1 MPTTRELTHLWTHCE
16 NFFKEQTISCPEAI
30 AQTDRV
36 IENAYDFIEGVGDII
51 GYYDEE
57 IDQCEKKA

>member
-1 MPTTRELTHLWTHCE
+1 MPNTSELTQLWSYCE
-16 NFFKEQTISCPEAI
+16 KFFREQEISCPETI
-30 AQTDRV
+30 AQTDSV

-57 IDQCEKKA
+57 TDQCEKKA